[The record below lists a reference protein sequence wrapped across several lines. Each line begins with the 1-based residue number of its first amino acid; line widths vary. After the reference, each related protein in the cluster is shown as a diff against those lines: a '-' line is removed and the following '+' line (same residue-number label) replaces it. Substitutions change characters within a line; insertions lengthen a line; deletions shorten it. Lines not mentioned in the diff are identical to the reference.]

1 MRVEKKKIGKIVLD
15 EVYNVLLALLFSIS
29 YVLFVIPNDY
39 APTGISGICTMIQ
52 YKTGVSLGYLSLL
65 INVPFCVFTF
75 FTVNREFAIKS
86 LIFTI
91 VYSISYLLFSEWSA
105 LEEFIYRSPDS
116 DTILPCIIGGIL
128 SGLVYGFTFK
138 INSSTGGV
146 DHISR
151 FVNKKNPMFNF
162 FWITFIINFAV
173 ACESFFVF
181 GKGGAEGYKPVVL
194 SALYAFMSSFI
205 GDLIIKGGNTAYK
218 FFVVTAHAEEISR
231 EIVEV
236 LHHSAT
242 SWEGVGAYTGA
253 KKKVLVCVV
262 NKGQLEQCRNIVRKY
277 DETFTFVETVN
288 ETIGFFPKIK

>member
-1 MRVEKKKIGKIVLD
+1 MKTQKISVKKIITD
-15 EVYNVLLALLFSIS
+15 ETYNVLLAILFAIS
-29 YVLFVIPNDY
+29 YVLFVIPNNY

-52 YKTGVSLGYLSLL
+52 FKTGFSLGWLSLI

-75 FTVNREFAIKS
+75 FAVNKEFAVKS
-86 LIFTI
+86 LVFTV
-91 VYSISYLLFSEWSA
+91 VYSVAYILFSGWSA
-105 LEEFIYRSPDS
+105 LDAYVYRSPES

-151 FVNKKNPMFNF
+151 YVNKKNPNFNF
-162 FWITFIINFAV
+162 FWVTFIINFAV
-173 ACESFFVF
+173 AASSFFVF
-181 GKGGAEGYKPVVL
+181 GKEGAEAYKPVVL

-205 GDLIIKGGNTAYK
+205 GDFIIKGGNTAYK
-218 FFVVTAHAEEISR
+218 FFIITPHAEEIEK
-231 EIVEV
+231 EI
-236 LHHSAT
+236 LKTIRHT
-242 SWEGVGAYTGA
+242 STRWTGIGAYTGEE
-253 KKKVLVCVV
+253 KQVLVCVV
-262 NKGQLEQCRNIVRKY
+262 NKHQLEQCKNIVKKY